1 MIYLIRHGQTAF
13 NAEGRFQGAQDSPLT
28 ELGQAQAAAVG
39 RRLGELVGPDC
50 PIVSSPLGRAR
61 QTAQIVREEAG
72 LRAEITFDQ
81 RLAEITLGSWDGM
94 TDEEIEHVYPGK
106 RAGLSRAEW
115 HFHSPDG
122 ESYETFTGRLA
133 SWLHEAQASPVP
145 LIAVSHGGCSRI
157 LRGLHAGLSKDVFLK
172 LPVPQETI
180 FRLHGGSIEEI
191 ACDGAALAPAVRFR

>member
-13 NAEGRFQGAQDSPLT
+13 NAAGRFQGAQDSPLT
-28 ELGQAQAAAVG
+28 ELGQAQAAAMG
-39 RRLGELVGPDC
+39 QRLGELVGPDC
-50 PIVSSPLGRAR
+50 RIVSSPLGRAR

-72 LRAEITFDQ
+72 LTTQIAFDP

-94 TDEEIEHVYPGK
+94 TDEEIEHLYPGK

-122 ESYETFTGRLA
+122 ESYEAFSGRLA
-133 SWLHEAQASPVP
+133 SWLDEAKAWPGP
-145 LIAVSHGGCSRI
+145 TIAVSHGGCSRI
-157 LRGLHAGLSKDVFLK
+157 LRGLYGGLPKDVFLK

-180 FRLHGGSIEEI
+180 FRLDSGTIEEI
-191 ACDGAALAPAVRFR
+191 ACDGAALAPALRIR